1 MLASNNTIASLAI
14 AVLLAACGGSAAQPA
29 DAPSTDAPDA
39 QAVLTSKCG
48 TCHAEPEAGK
58 ATKAEVEQELT
69 AHADRVQLTDAETQA
84 LIAHLGR

>member
-1 MLASNNTIASLAI
+1 MLASNKTIAALAT
-14 AVLLAACGGSAAQPA
+14 AALLAACGGSAAQPP
-29 DAPSTDAPDA
+29 DAPSAAGSDA
-39 QAVLTSKCG
+39 QAVLTAKCG

-84 LIAHLGR
+84 LIAYLGR